1 MPLTLFYSVLAG
13 RCLTQ
18 KPPGRPETPALF
30 LESLPRGKA
39 IWPSMS
45 LCDSGT
51 DICSGDA
58 KKQGLTKRGPVH
70 SQSATR
76 VVQLSGA
83 SFLSSART
91 NARSPRLKLDFSY
104 PVRAALQHCAASLAR
119 AFHERSQWARRRPKA
134 VALAKK
140 LHRASPKT
148 GKRMSLRRVSAKL
161 AEAGHLNERGKA
173 FNPRSIK
180 AMVER

>member
-1 MPLTLFYSVLAG
+1 MPKNRGSRNEALFILKAQHVLFNYQERPSCRA
-13 RCLTQ
+13 
-18 KPPGRPETPALF
+18 PGRTLD
-30 LESLPRGKA
+30 RRD
-39 IWPSMS
+39 
-45 LCDSGT
+45 C
-51 DICSGDA
+51 
-58 KKQGLTKRGPVH
+58 R
-70 SQSATR
+70 
-76 VVQLSGA
+76 
-83 SFLSSART
+83 
-91 NARSPRLKLDFSY
+91 LDFSY

-180 AMVER
+180 AMGSDNDVRPVRARQLL